1 MMRLKKMKRLDIFIT
16 ISLSCTIVFLFL
28 LIITGGDIA
37 TWLVMENNYDS
48 TFTDHFRHVCFAS
61 DMEHFYFNTI
71 DATFPPFAYLLY
83 HLLVMINPPEQPWGI
98 LDWDAVIAYKYNML
112 VYIMLT
118 ILLVLIFKLITDKC
132 LPQEGVI
139 KTTVFVSAILLSAP
153 FMAGAIERGNIA
165 FLTAVMLLIALYL
178 KDRDSVI
185 CREAALLLIAMAA
198 GLKLYPAVV
207 GFIYV
212 KEKRWKEG
220 VRLLIYGL
228 IFFFVPFAFVGGIPA
243 LIRYFKVL
251 FFFETQGYCSWTNIR
266 NFLLSV
272 SRVLGQYENSPYFV
286 KYFKIAENLYLI
298 LCLLSLFKTGDKW
311 KQALYTSGAMALY
324 VPYSYRYV
332 SCYMVIPLVFY
343 LMERE
348 EDRKMIYCILFALTF
363 TVPFYGYF
371 TGIGADFF
379 IFLPIYI
386 MMAYAFWEE
395 WISPLL
401 RSNKLKEQL
410 INNF

>member
-1 MMRLKKMKRLDIFIT
+1 MMKIRQMKKLDIFIL
-16 ISLSCTIVFLFL
+16 ISLSCTIVFLLL
-28 LIITGGDIA
+28 LIVTKGEIA

-48 TFTDHFRHVCFAS
+48 TFTDHFRHICFAS

-83 HLLVMINPPEQPWGI
+83 HLLVMINPPKQPWGI
-98 LDWDAVIAYKYNML
+98 MEWDAVEGYRYNIL

-118 ILLVLIFKLITDKC
+118 ILLVLIFKLIIDQC
-132 LPQEGVI
+132 LPEAGQI
-139 KTTVFVSAILLSAP
+139 KTTVLTGAILFSAP

-165 FLTAVMLLIALYL
+165 FLTAVMVLIALYL
-178 KDRDSVI
+178 KDRDSAI

-228 IFFFVPFAFVGGIPA
+228 IIFFVPFAFVGGIPA
-243 LIRYFKVL
+243 LIRYLQVL

-266 NFLLSV
+266 NFLLSI

-286 KYFKIAENLYLI
+286 KYFKIAENLYLL
-298 LCLLSLFKTGDKW
+298 LCLLSLFKTKEKW
-311 KQALYTSGAMALY
+311 KQALYTAGAMTLY

-332 SCYMVIPLVFY
+332 SCYMVIPLICY

-348 EDRKMIYCILFALTF
+348 EDQKMIYCVLFALTF
-363 TVPFYGYF
+363 TSPFYGYF

-386 MMAYAFWEE
+386 MMAYAFIEE
-395 WISPLL
+395 WILP
-401 RSNKLKEQL
+401 RLKKKAEAMP
-410 INNF
+410 

>member
-153 FMAGAIERGNIA
+153 FMSGAIERGNIA

-311 KQALYTSGAMALY
+311 KQTLYTSGAMALY

>member
-1 MMRLKKMKRLDIFIT
+1 MMRLKKMRRLDIFIT

-243 LIRYFKVL
+243 LIRYFQVL
-251 FFFETQGYCSWTNIR
+251 FFFENQGYCSWTNIR

-395 WISPLL
+395 WISPFL